1 MPCLLA
7 AREGLQ
13 GEIGRA
19 RGPTR
24 HIDFSLTPN
33 TVFPPAQINIA
44 MPAQGTMKVI
54 DCDDEKK
61 LVHFFDKKM
70 AAEVDGSALG
80 EEFSGY
86 VFR

>member
-1 MPCLLA
+1 MP
-7 AREGLQ
+7 
-13 GEIGRA
+13 
-19 RGPTR
+19 T
-24 HIDFSLTPN
+24 
-33 TVFPPAQINIA
+33 
-44 MPAQGTMKVI
+44 QGTMKVI

-86 VFR
+86 IFR

>member
-1 MPCLLA
+1 
-7 AREGLQ
+7 
-13 GEIGRA
+13 
-19 RGPTR
+19 
-24 HIDFSLTPN
+24 
-33 TVFPPAQINIA
+33 

-54 DCDDEKK
+54 ECDDEKK

-80 EEFSGY
+80 EEFAGY

>member
-1 MPCLLA
+1 MVL
-7 AREGLQ
+7 
-13 GEIGRA
+13 
-19 RGPTR
+19 TR
-24 HIDFSLTPN
+24 TPACSLP
-33 TVFPPAQINIA
+33 PPSLPPSLPPSSSPAQINIA
-44 MPAQGTMKVI
+44 LPAQGTMKVI
-54 DCDDEKK
+54 ECDDEKK